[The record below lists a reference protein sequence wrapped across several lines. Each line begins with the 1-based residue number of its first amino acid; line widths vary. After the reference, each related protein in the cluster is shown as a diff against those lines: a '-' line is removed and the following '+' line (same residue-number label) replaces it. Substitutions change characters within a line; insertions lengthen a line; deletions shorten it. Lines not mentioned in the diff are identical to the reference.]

1 MLNGFKE
8 FLLIKEI
15 ASGSYFPEPT
25 PAPGAV
31 AAFYNGPFPGNNTQ
45 CSPETPQGN
54 RRKFYNDVKNILP
67 VAKIR
72 PLDTAKRHSV
82 VQRNRLSSE

>member
-8 FLLIKEI
+8 FFVFQEI

-31 AAFYNGPFPGNNTQ
+31 AAFYNGPVPGNHTL

-54 RRKFYNDVKNILP
+54 RRKFYNAIKNFLP
-67 VAKIR
+67 VTKIK
-72 PLDTAKRHSV
+72 PSNITKRHGKV
-82 VQRNRLSSE
+82 